1 MGICRCTH
9 ERVNRLSPHGLNPNL
24 LDLHKKDVD
33 HSINRLQLGNLC
45 GLLHGTKGNVL
56 CAMTGLSTT
65 LHSLT
70 LCVPVSV
77 KKSRIHHSDDELKEC
92 RG

>member
-1 MGICRCTH
+1 MRASVVAHNG
-9 ERVNRLSPHGLNPNL
+9 RVNNLDQERMRRVQLWDLDQFSRPAPENL
-24 LDLHKKDVD
+24 LDLHKKDIEHLV
-33 HSINRLQLGNLC
+33 NGLQLGNLC

-77 KKSRIHHSDDELKEC
+77 I
-92 RG
+92 